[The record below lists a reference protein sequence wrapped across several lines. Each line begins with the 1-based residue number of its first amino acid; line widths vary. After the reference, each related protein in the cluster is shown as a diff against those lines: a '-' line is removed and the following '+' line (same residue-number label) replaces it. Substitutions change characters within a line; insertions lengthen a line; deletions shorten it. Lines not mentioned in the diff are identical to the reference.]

1 MRHSVATVPLAA
13 AMPIAEVVLSPGEQ
27 VARARVAALET
38 GFEAP
43 IHGRTMGIVAVRF
56 GPVTA
61 LVRRGQTKVVNA
73 AVRREMARP
82 ALGEF
87 AELLPGRP
95 RVTGAIRLVRIVERR
110 TTDANAQG
118 KRLVASL
125 ARARPILGAQRPG
138 DQRAGGRLPVSGGVE
153 ESAPGEAR
161 RRCDAVKSSLR
172 DAQSASLETV
182 RHIAHRFG
190 ATCQEVL
197 GQ

>member
-1 MRHSVATVPLAA
+1 M
-13 AMPIAEVVLSPGEQ
+13 EV
-27 VARARVAALET
+27 
-38 GFEAP
+38 
-43 IHGRTMGIVAVRF
+43 VAVRF
-56 GPVTA
+56 EPVTA
-61 LVRRGQTKVVNA
+61 LVHRGQTKVVNA
-73 AVRREMARP
+73 AVRREMARL

-95 RVTGAIRLVRIVERR
+95 RVTGAIRLVRIGERR

-118 KRLVASL
+118 KRLAASL

-138 DQRAGGRLPVSGGVE
+138 DQLAGDRLPVSGEVA
-153 ESAPGEAR
+153 ESAPGEAS
-161 RRCDAVKSSLR
+161 RRCDAVKSSQR

-182 RHIAHRFG
+182 RPIAHRFG